1 MVTSIVNI
9 ETSLVQ
15 HHHAKKEDKNK
26 FFNRL
31 SQTRGRRKTKTIRGQ
46 NISAHH
52 SPELRLTESEIIA
65 LKTNQRLTVNALE
78 KIIELGNELLNE
90 ELRQ

>member
-15 HHHAKKEDKNK
+15 HHLARKEEKSK

-46 NISAHH
+46 TI

-90 ELRQ
+90 ELR

>member
-1 MVTSIVNI
+1 MRFSKQPELFTHWKQSFGQMVTSIVNI

-15 HHHAKKEDKNK
+15 HHFAKKEDKNK

-31 SQTRGRRKTKTIRGQ
+31 SMQKRGRSPTKTIRGQ
-46 NISAHH
+46 KI

-65 LKTNQRLTVNALE
+65 LKTN
-78 KIIELGNELLNE
+78 
-90 ELRQ
+90 

>member
-15 HHHAKKEDKNK
+15 HHLAKKEEKSK

-31 SQTRGRRKTKTIRGQ
+31 AMQTRGRRKTKTIRGQ
-46 NISAHH
+46 SI

-90 ELRQ
+90 ELR